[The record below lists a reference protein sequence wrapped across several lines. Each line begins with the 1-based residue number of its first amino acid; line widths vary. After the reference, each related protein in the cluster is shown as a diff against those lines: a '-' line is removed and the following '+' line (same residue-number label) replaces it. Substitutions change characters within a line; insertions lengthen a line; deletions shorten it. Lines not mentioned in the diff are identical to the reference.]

1 MNNQD
6 RNQLKNSN
14 YKNIIHSSSPLFG
27 PFFMFSS
34 SYFSLRHDK
43 PLSWVVLRGGEV
55 CSVGPGFTS
64 LSLSHLA
71 ITSITQQNHNT
82 THRFAPFPRK
92 KRALVSSFNKPTHCA
107 ENIFLPQIFMSIV
120 SMILLLLFSRKS
132 CFVPK
137 VTMIN
142 FQFPDGYKLKFF
154 LEYDL
159 TKNIC
164 LAITP

>member
-14 YKNIIHSSSPLFG
+14 YTNIFQCSSPFFG

-43 PLSWVVLRGGEV
+43 PLSWVVLRGEV

-120 SMILLLLFSRKS
+120 SMILLYALFKKNMFCSKSDQLSISRW
-132 CFVPK
+132 V
-137 VTMIN
+137 
-142 FQFPDGYKLKFF
+142 
-154 LEYDL
+154 
-159 TKNIC
+159 
-164 LAITP
+164 